1 VRAFGGVSVALVKGF
16 VRDRSSVFFTLI
28 FPLMFL
34 GLFGGILDFDSSPRL
49 DLVKVGQVEV
59 LDDLDDGAQ
68 EAFDDSFAVTT
79 TDDRAQAIADVRDGD
94 VDVAVEMDGDTLV
107 AHYTQTDQVRAAMVR
122 GTLSAFVD
130 GANQALTGTPPTYA
144 FEARSVE
151 DESLAPIQFFTP
163 GLLGWAVA
171 MSAAFG
177 AAATLQGWR
186 QTKLLRRLQLSPTP
200 SSTFVSARIVVT
212 IGIALVQM
220 AIFLGLGTL
229 AFGLT
234 LSGLWWLSVPL
245 LIAGTLGFM
254 SIGLLSGAV
263 AKTAEGAVNM
273 ANFIVM
279 PMAFL
284 SGSFFSLEA
293 APAWLRTISWAMP
306 LRHLNEG
313 MTDVLVRGEGVSALL
328 APGAFILAFALVVG
342 GLSVLLFRRARS

>member
-1 VRAFGGVSVALVKGF
+1 MRAFAGVSAALVKGF
-16 VRDRSSVFFTLI
+16 VRDRSSVFFMLI

-34 GLFGGILDFDSSPRL
+34 TLFGALFDFDSSPRL
-49 DLVKVGQVEV
+49 DLVQVGKVQV
-59 LDDLDDGAQ
+59 LDDLEGGAQ
-68 EAFDDSFAVTT
+68 EAFRESFATSRT
-79 TDDRAQAIADVRDGD
+79 EDRAEAIADVRAGD
-94 VDVAVEMDGDTLV
+94 ADVAVEMDGDTLV

-130 GANQALTGTPPTYA
+130 GANQALSDTPPTYA
-144 FEARSVE
+144 FRAESVE
-151 DESLAPIQFFTP
+151 DESLQPIQFFTP

-171 MSAAFG
+171 MSAAVG

-200 SSTFVSARIVVT
+200 PATFVSARIVVNV
-212 IGIALVQM
+212 GIALVQM
-220 AIFLGLGTL
+220 RIFLGLGTL
-229 AFGLT
+229 AFGLS
-234 LSGLWWLSVPL
+234 LSGSWWLSVPL
-245 LIAGTLGFM
+245 LIAGTLSFM

-263 AKTAEGAVNM
+263 AKTTEGAVNM

-293 APAWLRTISWAMP
+293 APAWLSTISWVMP

-313 MTDVLVRGEGVSALL
+313 MTDVLVLGDGGSALL
-328 APGAFILAFALVVG
+328 APGAFIVGFALVVG
-342 GLSVLLFRRARS
+342 GLAVLLFRRARS

>member
-34 GLFGGILDFDSSPRL
+34 GLFGGLLDFGSSPRL

-79 TDDRAQAIADVRDGD
+79 TDDLAQAIADVRDGD

-122 GTLSAFVD
+122 GTLTAFVD
-130 GANQALTGTPPTYA
+130 GANQAVSGTPPTYA

-245 LIAGTLGFM
+245 LIAGTLSFM

-293 APAWLRTISWAMP
+293 APAWLQTISWAMP

-313 MTDVLVRGEGVSALL
+313 MTDVLVRGEGVPALL